1 MLASPA
7 VPGRFDDLATPLS
20 AVTFVVLDLET
31 TGTSPGLDRITEV
44 GAVKYR
50 AGERLGTFETL
61 VNPGVAIPPFI
72 SVMTGITERLVLP
85 APAID
90 VVLPALCEF
99 VGGAVIV
106 GHNIRFDIS
115 FLDAAL
121 ARRGAPPLD
130 NPRVDTLGLSRRL
143 VHDEVDDLRLTTL
156 ARHLG
161 AGIEPCH
168 RAQADAEATA
178 DVFHALLERAGTFG
192 VLALDDLLALPAVRV
207 HPTTSKLRLTAR
219 IPRHPGVYRFRGRA
233 GETLYVGRAANLR
246 TEVRSHFRGNRTR
259 VPQLLREVESI
270 DWVECSDELETAVRE
285 ARLIHRLSP
294 RFNRAGPTRRPAYLK
309 LTLAEPFPRLAVV
322 HARGDDGSL
331 TVGPFTS
338 AASAPRVAVRDRGRR
353 TAPAL
358 CDPARPRS
366 GASDRFALSGR
377 RRSGPVSVSRR
388 REHERVP
395 ARDRSCRARGSRVTR
410 MPSSTRSLNGC
421 TTLRSP
427 GSWRPPRSRVTSV
440 AAIRGVLAHQH
451 LLAWLRASGTLRI
464 LTSSG
469 VVELHDGRLTLT
481 DEPDDERP
489 VPATATPG
497 NADPDELAV
506 VARWLGRQ
514 VATGRAHL
522 VASGTSALP
531 PELAGPSRQEP
542 SPSDEMSRFGIRRTR
557 GAAAAAEGDRVSA
570 AGVVDGVGSASEGG
584 RRVACA
590 GVGVGRGSG
599 TALGTGRRF
608 APVPG
613 RPTSTPRRRAAH
625 QRPPSTNPVIR
636 PALASAQKGTT
647 ANSRRYRPHPLPVMM
662 SMMESPVRSPVHRAR

>member
-192 VLALDDLLALPAVRV
+192 VLALDDLLALPAARV

-338 AASAPRVAVRDRGRR
+338 AASARALRSAIEAAVPLRRCATRLGR
-353 TAPAL
+353 
-358 CDPARPRS
+358 DPARRTDSRCPADGGLGRCPCRGVVS
-366 GASDRFALSGR
+366 TSEYRLATDPVVRALSGDPDALVDALTQR
-377 RRSGPVSVSRR
+377 MHDLAVAGELEAAAV
-388 REHERVP
+388 
-395 ARDRSCRARGSRVTR
+395 ARDQR
-410 MPSSTRSLNGC
+410 
-421 TTLRSP
+421 
-427 GSWRPPRSRVTSV
+427 

-531 PELAGPSRQEP
+531 PELAGPSR
-542 SPSDEMSRFGIRRTR
+542 
-557 GAAAAAEGDRVSA
+557 
-570 AGVVDGVGSASEGG
+570 
-584 RRVACA
+584 
-590 GVGVGRGSG
+590 
-599 TALGTGRRF
+599 
-608 APVPG
+608 
-613 RPTSTPRRRAAH
+613 
-625 QRPPSTNPVIR
+625 
-636 PALASAQKGTT
+636 
-647 ANSRRYRPHPLPVMM
+647 
-662 SMMESPVRSPVHRAR
+662 